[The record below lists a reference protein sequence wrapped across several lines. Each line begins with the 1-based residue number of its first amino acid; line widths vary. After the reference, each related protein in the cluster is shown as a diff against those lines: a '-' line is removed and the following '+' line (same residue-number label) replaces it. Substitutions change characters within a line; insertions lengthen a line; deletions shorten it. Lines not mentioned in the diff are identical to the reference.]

1 MTIIEIENLWQQAIS
16 DLLNARLDANT
27 LNTLARQTNDSIRRI
42 EIYRTYK
49 ERAIHA
55 VSKKLDF
62 YHTSIPFVL
71 AQRSDLSQNNRLWIL
86 YLATYFGKSNQSGWE
101 LFNRATFDSNK
112 SLMLF
117 QDIQK
122 DLDEYF
128 RHLSSFD
135 FFDGC
140 SYSNHRKF
148 TAKRLTGEK
157 GVFESMEYFVENINQ
172 YSFEHRM
179 DFHSIY
185 KAAQKIPNF
194 GRLAAFDFS
203 SSLVKCGFNVAEPE
217 SMYGENSTGPLN
229 AIGLLLRLTN
239 SDSSSKAKFQ
249 LCVDLMKWF
258 QENSNI
264 FMVGQV
270 LEDAIC
276 NWQKNPS
283 TYTWYKG

>member
-1 MTIIEIENLWQQAIS
+1 MTIIEIEKLWRQAIS
-16 DLLNARLDANT
+16 DLLNAAIDTKT
-27 LNTLARQTNDSIRRI
+27 LNTLARQTSDSIRRI
-42 EIYRTYK
+42 EIYRSYR

-55 VSKKLDF
+55 VNKGLDF
-62 YHTSIPFVL
+62 NHTSIPFVL
-71 AQRSDLSQNNRLWIL
+71 DQRNDLNRNNRLWIL
-86 YLATYFGKSNQSGWE
+86 YLATYFGKSNQSGWQ
-101 LFNRATFDSNK
+101 LFNRATFDRKK
-112 SLMLF
+112 SIMLF

-122 DLDEYF
+122 DLDKYF
-128 RHLSSFD
+128 RYLASFN
-135 FFDGC
+135 FFEGC

-157 GVFESMEYFVENINQ
+157 GVFESMEYFVKNINQ
-172 YSFEHRM
+172 YSFEHRI

-194 GRLAAFDFS
+194 GRLAVFDFA
-203 SSLVKCGFNVAEPE
+203 SSLVKCGFDVAEPE

-239 SDSSSKAKFQ
+239 GDSSQKAKLQ
-249 LCVDLMKWF
+249 LCSDLMEWF
-258 QENSNI
+258 QKNSNI

-270 LEDAIC
+270 LEDAVC

-283 TYTWYKG
+283 TYIWYKG

>member
-1 MTIIEIENLWQQAIS
+1 MTIIEIEKLWRQAIS
-16 DLLNARLDANT
+16 DLLNATIDAKT

-42 EIYRTYK
+42 ELYKSYR

-55 VSKKLDF
+55 VNKGLDF
-62 YHTSIPFVL
+62 NHTSIPFVL

-101 LFNRATFDSNK
+101 LFKRATFDRKK
-112 SLMLF
+112 SIMLF

-122 DLDEYF
+122 DRDEYF
-128 RHLSSFD
+128 RCLASFD

-157 GVFESMEYFVENINQ
+157 GVFESMEYFVKNINQ
-172 YSFEHRM
+172 YSFGYRI

-185 KAAQKIPNF
+185 KGAQKIPNF
-194 GRLAAFDFS
+194 GRLGAFDFA
-203 SSLVKCGFNVAEPE
+203 SSLVKCGFDVAEPE

-239 SDSSSKAKFQ
+239 GDSSQKAKLQ
-249 LCVDLMKWF
+249 LCSDLMEWF
-258 QENSNI
+258 QKNSNI

-270 LEDAIC
+270 LEDAVC

-283 TYTWYKG
+283 TYIWYRG

>member
-1 MTIIEIENLWQQAIS
+1 MTIIEIEKLWRQAIS
-16 DLLNARLDANT
+16 DLLNATIDAKT

-42 EIYRTYK
+42 EIYRSYR

-55 VSKKLDF
+55 VNNGLDF
-62 YHTSIPFVL
+62 NHTSIPFVL

-86 YLATYFGKSNQSGWE
+86 YLAIYFGKSNQSGWE
-101 LFNRATFDSNK
+101 LFNRATFDKNK
-112 SLMLF
+112 SMILF

-128 RHLSSFD
+128 RYLTSFD
-135 FFDGC
+135 FFEGC

-157 GVFESMEYFVENINQ
+157 GVFESMEYFVKNINQ
-172 YSFEHRM
+172 YSFEHKI

-194 GRLAAFDFS
+194 GRLAAFDFAS
-203 SSLVKCGFNVAEPE
+203 TLVKCGFDVAEPE

-239 SDSSSKAKFQ
+239 GDSSQKAKLQ
-249 LCVDLMKWF
+249 LCSDLMEWF
-258 QENSNI
+258 QKNSNI

-270 LEDAIC
+270 LEDAVC

-283 TYTWYKG
+283 KYIWYKG

>member
-1 MTIIEIENLWQQAIS
+1 MTIIEIENLWQQAIG
-16 DLLNARLDANT
+16 DLLNAAIDANT

-42 EIYRTYK
+42 DIYRSYR

-55 VSKKLDF
+55 VNKGLDF
-62 YHTSIPFVL
+62 NHTSIPFVL

-101 LFNRATFDSNK
+101 LFNRATFDEKK
-112 SLMLF
+112 SIMLF
-117 QDIQK
+117 HDIQK
-122 DLDEYF
+122 DLSYYF
-128 RHLSSFD
+128 KYLASFD
-135 FFDGC
+135 FFDRC

-157 GVFESMEYFVENINQ
+157 GVFESMEYFVKNINQ
-172 YSFEHRM
+172 YSFEHKI

-185 KAAQKIPNF
+185 KAAQKVPNF
-194 GRLAAFDFS
+194 GRLAAFDFA
-203 SSLVKCGFNVAEPE
+203 SSLVKCGFDVAEPE
-217 SMYGENSTGPLN
+217 SMYVENSTGPLN

-249 LCVDLMKWF
+249 LCSDLMKWF
-258 QENSNI
+258 QKNSNI

-270 LEDAIC
+270 LEDAVC

-283 TYTWYKG
+283 TYIWYKG